1 MEYDDNQSTSVINKD
16 ENMSN
21 SKNVPIERRKW
32 TKAERQYIQGI
43 VHNLSMQRLT
53 DQEIVQWL
61 HDEKK
66 IQIGRST
73 VIKIKNQIEQ
83 AAGNWYAEL
92 KQSRYLYLAHFKE
105 RIDTLY
111 SRKTSLGDSDQ

>member
-53 DQEIVQWL
+53 
-61 HDEKK
+61 
-66 IQIGRST
+66 G
-73 VIKIKNQIEQ
+73 
-83 AAGNWYAEL
+83 
-92 KQSRYLYLAHFKE
+92 
-105 RIDTLY
+105 
-111 SRKTSLGDSDQ
+111 